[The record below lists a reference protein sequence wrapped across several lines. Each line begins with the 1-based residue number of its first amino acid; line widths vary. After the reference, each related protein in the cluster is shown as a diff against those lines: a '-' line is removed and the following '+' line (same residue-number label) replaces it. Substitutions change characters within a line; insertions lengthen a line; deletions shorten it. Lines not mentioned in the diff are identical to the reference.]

1 MFFVIVQQRYQL
13 GSAYSEEYYSD
24 IIFMIYC

>member
-1 MFFVIVQQRYQL
+1 MFFVMEKRNQL